1 MNRPTSAVTQPDP
14 VSEVELIQQFSRVSR
29 WAAIAIAAVG
39 LLGWAANLWTGTPTL
54 PHWLTI
60 RGYIALAAIG
70 SGVALDLWQRHHLR
84 GISPPPPIRALI
96 WGGGVTAVLIGAVG
110 LLDFFA
116 GGGLAAVNW
125 PIAPNTAGGAIT
137 LGCGV
142 LLSVRGRN
150 AAAQFCGLLALLISI
165 LALVG
170 HLYHFAPFYNVGSPN
185 PMDIQTAV
193 ALLLL
198 SLSILGVRPDRG
210 WMAEVSS
217 PYAGGMMIRRLL
229 PVTVAIPILL
239 GLLMLA
245 IAVYSPV
252 GIENLTALRTILGI
266 LVFAAVLWWNSRS
279 LNRIDACREEAQTSL
294 LQSERRYRAIFN
306 QSFQFVGLLDLD
318 GTLLEANR
326 TALDFAGVQAK
337 DAIGK
342 PFWEAP
348 WWRGSAENRAQLR
361 EAIAGALRG
370 EPVRYEVDVLGRG
383 DATATIDFS
392 LRPILDGD
400 GKTIFLIPEG
410 RDISDRKRLEEQ
422 IRQFNAQLEARIE
435 ERTRQLET
443 SNDRLR
449 REIADRRRAETALRE
464 SEELFRATF
473 EQAAVG
479 IAHVG
484 LDGSWLR
491 VNQKLCD
498 IVGYTREEL
507 LQKTFQSITH
517 PEDLSEDLERV
528 RQLIAGQVES
538 YGMEKRYIRKD
549 GSSVWVSLVGSL
561 RRHPTGEP
569 NHFIAVVRDISDLKR
584 TREELER
591 RHRDLKE
598 SEEKFRQF
606 AEHIREIFF
615 SFTPDYGRLLYV
627 SPAYEELWG
636 RSCQSL
642 YDRPDS
648 WFEAVHPEDRDRVG
662 AALER
667 AIAGAPFE
675 EEYRVCRPDGSEIWV
690 RVRTSFVRNTAGE
703 VLRVVG
709 VTEEITQRKNAEL
722 NLAAQLRQQA
732 DVALLSQKALSGLEL
747 SQLFDETAAEVA
759 ESLGVE
765 YSKIL
770 QRIPGGDG
778 LLLRAGVG
786 WAEGLVGRAVVAAD
800 RDSQAGY
807 TLLSREPVV
816 VESLDSET
824 RFSGPELLKDH
835 GVVSGISVA
844 IEGADD
850 RPFGVLGVHTRH
862 RRHFEH
868 SDVNFLQSVA
878 NLLASAIARRE
889 AERELRQLNAHLEER
904 VRVRTR
910 QLQKSNREL
919 ESFSYSVSH
928 DLRAPL
934 RAIQGLTQALWEDYG
949 SQLADDMARE
959 YTHRIM
965 AAATHMDTLIQ
976 DLLAYSRLG
985 RAEIHLNPVA
995 LDGVLEEIRDTLDLE
1010 LSDAGV
1016 QLKIAPDLP
1025 VVYGNYRILYQAIAN
1040 LVANA
1045 AKFVA
1050 PDVRPT
1056 VSIWATQSDGWAR
1069 LWVGDNGIGIDP
1081 QYHDRIF
1088 RVFERLH
1095 GVESYPGTGIGLAI
1109 VKRGI
1114 ERMGGRCGV
1123 ESQPDVGSQFWLEL
1137 PTSPP
1142 GEGAP
1147 NSAPGPSVSADPLTV
1162 KSSNGWE
1169 KSEKFDQNMR

>member
-29 WAAIAIAAVG
+29 WAAIAAVG
-39 LLGWAANLWTGTPTL
+39 LLGWVANVWGAAPAV

-60 RGYIALAAIG
+60 RGNTALATIG
-70 SGVALDLWQRHHLR
+70 SGVALDLWHRHHRL
-84 GISPPPPIRALI
+84 GLSPPPPVRGLI
-96 WGGGVTAVLIGAVG
+96 WGCCAIAIAIGAAG
-110 LLDFFA
+110 LLGFSA
-116 GGGLAAVNW
+116 GGGVPAINLAV
-125 PIAPNTAGGAIT
+125 APNTAGGVIA

-142 LLSVRGRN
+142 LLSVRDWN
-150 AAAQFCGLLALLISI
+150 APAQSCGLLTLSISI

-170 HLYHFAPFYNVGSPN
+170 HLYHAAPFYSAGSPN
-185 PMDIQTAV
+185 PMDAQTAT

-198 SLSILGVRPDRG
+198 SASILCARPERG

-217 PYAGGMMIRRLL
+217 PYAGGIAIRRLL
-229 PVTVAIPILL
+229 PVTVAIPTLL
-239 GLLMLA
+239 GLFMLA
-245 IAVYSPV
+245 IAVYFPV
-252 GIENLTALRTILGI
+252 GIETLTALRTILGI
-266 LVFAAVLWWNSRS
+266 LAFGAFLWWNGRS
-279 LNRIDACREEAQTSL
+279 MNRIDAHRQDIQISL
-294 LQSERRYRAIFN
+294 LNAERRYRAIFN

-318 GTLLEANR
+318 GTLLEANQ
-326 TALDFAGVQAK
+326 TALEFGGLTAT

-342 PFWEAP
+342 PFWEVP
-348 WWRGSAENRAQLR
+348 WWRGSAESREQLR
-361 EAIAGALRG
+361 EAIAQAVRG
-370 EPVRYEVDVLGRG
+370 EPVRYEVDVLGQN
-383 DATATIDFS
+383 DAIATIDFS
-392 LRPILDGD
+392 LRPILDPD

-422 IRQFNAQLEARIE
+422 IRRDRAQLEVRIE
-435 ERTRQLET
+435 ERTRQLEI

-449 REIADRRRAETALRE
+449 QEIAERRQTEIALRE
-464 SEELFRATF
+464 SEELFRSTF

-484 LDGSWLR
+484 LQGSWLR

-498 IVGYTREEL
+498 IVGYTRKEL
-507 LQKTFQSITH
+507 LQCAFGSITH
-517 PEDLSEDLERV
+517 PEDLPEDLERM
-528 RQLIAGQVES
+528 RQLMAGQIES
-538 YGMEKRYIRKD
+538 YSMEKRYIHKD
-549 GSSVWVSLVGSL
+549 GSPLWISLVASL
-561 RRHPTGEP
+561 RYRPTGEP
-569 NHFIAVVRDISDLKR
+569 HHFIAVVQDISELKR
-584 TREELER
+584 AQEELER
-591 RHRDLKE
+591 RHRELKE

-615 SFTPDYGRLLYV
+615 SFTPDYGTLLYV

-642 YDRPDS
+642 YDRPTS
-648 WFEAVHPEDRDRVG
+648 WLEAVHPEDRDRVG
-662 AALER
+662 AAFER
-667 AIAGAPFE
+667 TLAGAPFE
-675 EEYRVCRPDGSEIWV
+675 EEYRICRPDGSQIWV
-690 RVRTSFVRNTAGE
+690 RVRTSFVRDAAGE

-709 VTEEITQRKNAEL
+709 VTEEITKRKNAEL
-722 NLAAQLRQQA
+722 CLAAQLRQQA
-732 DVALLSQKALSGLEL
+732 GIALLSQKALSGLDL
-747 SQLFDETAAEVA
+747 CQLFDETVAEVA
-759 ESLGVE
+759 ESLDVE

-770 QRIPGGDG
+770 QRLPGGEG
-778 LLLRAGVG
+778 LLLKAGVG
-786 WAEGLVGRAVVAAD
+786 WAPGLVGQAIVGAD
-800 RDSQAGY
+800 GDSQAGY
-807 TLLSREPVV
+807 TLLTREPVV

-824 RFSGPELLKDH
+824 RFSGPELLRDH

-850 RPFGVLGVHTRH
+850 RPFGVLGIHTRR
-862 RRHFEH
+862 RRHFDR

-904 VRVRTR
+904 VRVRTQ
-910 QLQKSNREL
+910 QLQKSNQEL

-965 AAATHMDTLIQ
+965 AAATQMDTLIR
-976 DLLAYSRLG
+976 DLLTYSRLG

-995 LDGVLEEIRDTLDLE
+995 LDGAIEEVWDTLDLE
-1010 LSDAGV
+1010 LRDAGV

-1025 VVYGNYRILYQAIAN
+1025 VVYGNYRIIYQAIAN
-1040 LVANA
+1040 LLANA

-1056 VSIWATQSDGWAR
+1056 ISIWATQTDGWAR
-1069 LWVGDNGIGIDP
+1069 LWVADNGIGIDP

-1109 VKRGI
+1109 VRRGI
-1114 ERMGGRCGV
+1114 ERLGGRCGV
-1123 ESQPDVGSQFWLEL
+1123 ESNLDEGSKFWIEL

-1142 GEGAP
+1142 GEGEW
-1147 NSAPGPSVSADPLTV
+1147 NSTPDPLVSTDSQSV
-1162 KSSNGWE
+1162 KS
-1169 KSEKFDQNMR
+1169 

>member
-1 MNRPTSAVTQPDP
+1 LNRPTSAATQPEP
-14 VSEVELIQQFSRVSR
+14 VSEVESIQQLSRVSR
-29 WAAIAIAAVG
+29 RAAIAIAAVG
-39 LLGWAANLWTGTPTL
+39 LLSWAANLWTGTPAV
-54 PHWLTI
+54 PDWLAI
-60 RGYIALAAIG
+60 RGNTALAAIG
-70 SGVALDLWQRHHLR
+70 SGVAIDLWHRHHLR
-84 GISPPPPIRALI
+84 GVSPPPPIRALI
-96 WGGGVTAVLIGAVG
+96 WGGGAIAIFIGAAS
-110 LLDFFA
+110 LLGFFA
-116 GGGLAAVNW
+116 GDRLTALNW
-125 PIAPNTAGGAIT
+125 PVAPNAAFGAIA

-142 LLSVRGRN
+142 LLSLRERH
-150 AAAQFCGLLALLISI
+150 AATQSCGLLTLSISI

-170 HLYHFAPFYNVGSPN
+170 HLYHAAPFYSAGSPN

-198 SLSILGVRPDRG
+198 SASILCACPRRG

-229 PVTVAIPILL
+229 PVMVAIPILL

-245 IAVYSPV
+245 IAVYFPV

-266 LVFAAVLWWNSRS
+266 LVFATVLWWNGRS
-279 LNRIDACREEAQTSL
+279 LNRIDARREQAQTSL

-326 TALDFAGVQAK
+326 TALDFAGLQAE

-348 WWRGSAENRAQLR
+348 WWRGSAESRERLR
-361 EAIAGALRG
+361 EAIARAARG
-370 EPVRYEVDVLGRG
+370 ELVRYEVEVLGQG

-410 RDISDRKRLEEQ
+410 RDLSDRKRLEEQ

-449 REIADRRRAETALRE
+449 REIAERRRAETALRE

-517 PEDLSEDLERV
+517 PEDLPKDLERV
-528 RQLIAGQVES
+528 RQLVAGQIES

-549 GSSVWVSLVGSL
+549 GSPVWILLVGSL
-561 RRHPTGEP
+561 RHRPTGEP
-569 NHFIAVVRDISDLKR
+569 NHFIAVVQDISELKR
-584 TREELER
+584 AQEELER
-591 RHRDLKE
+591 RHRELKA

-615 SFTPDYGRLLYV
+615 SFTPDYSQLLYI

-642 YDRPDS
+642 YDRPMS
-648 WFEAVHPEDRDRVG
+648 WLEAVHPDDRDRVET
-662 AALER
+662 ALER
-667 AIAGAPFE
+667 AIAGELFE
-675 EEYRVCRPDGSEIWV
+675 EEYRICRPDGSEIWV
-690 RVRTSFVRNTAGE
+690 RVRTSFVRDAAEE
-703 VLRVVG
+703 VLRIVG
-709 VTEEITQRKNAEL
+709 VTEEITDRKNAEL
-722 NLAAQLRQQA
+722 GLAAQLRQQA
-732 DVALLSQKALSGLEL
+732 GIALLSQKALSGLEL
-747 SQLFDETAAEVA
+747 SQLFDETVAEVA

-770 QRIPGGDG
+770 QRLPGGDG
-778 LLLRAGVG
+778 LLLKAGVG
-786 WAEGLVGRAVVAAD
+786 WAPGLVGRAVVAAD

-807 TLLSREPVV
+807 TLLTREPVV

-850 RPFGVLGVHTRH
+850 RPFGVLGVHTRR
-862 RRHFEH
+862 RRHFDR
-868 SDVNFLQSVA
+868 SDVNFLRSVA

-934 RAIQGLTQALWEDYG
+934 RAVQGLTQALWEDYG
-949 SQLADDMARE
+949 SQLADDTARE
-959 YTHRIM
+959 YVHRIM

-995 LDGVLEEIRDTLDLE
+995 LDGVLAEIRDTLDLE

-1025 VVYGNYRILYQAIAN
+1025 IVYGNHRILYQAIAN

-1056 VSIWATQSDGWAR
+1056 VSIWATRTDGRAR

-1114 ERMGGRCGV
+1114 ERLGGRCGV
-1123 ESQPDVGSQFWLEL
+1123 ESRPDEGSQFWIEL
-1137 PTSPP
+1137 PTASP

-1147 NSAPGPSVSADPLTV
+1147 NSPPDPVVSADPLTAP
-1162 KSSNGWE
+1162 S
-1169 KSEKFDQNMR
+1169 